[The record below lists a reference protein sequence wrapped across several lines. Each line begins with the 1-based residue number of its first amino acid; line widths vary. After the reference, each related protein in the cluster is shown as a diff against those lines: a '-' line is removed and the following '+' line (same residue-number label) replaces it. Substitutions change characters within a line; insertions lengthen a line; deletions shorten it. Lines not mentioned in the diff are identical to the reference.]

1 MRHNAP
7 QGIASQGI
15 LAMHATLDYSS
26 PLLMRGL
33 GVNFSLNESCELF
46 ALLIEQLEGA
56 RLPISGVEVKGNDPN
71 DSLNNLGDAMG
82 NEVVTT
88 ADIHGQGEIVELVQ
102 YVSWSSRVAIER
114 TAGELV
120 VSV

>member
-1 MRHNAP
+1 
-7 QGIASQGI
+7 
-15 LAMHATLDYSS
+15 
-26 PLLMRGL
+26 
-33 GVNFSLNESCELF
+33 
-46 ALLIEQLEGA
+46 
-56 RLPISGVEVKGNDPN
+56 
-71 DSLNNLGDAMG
+71 MG